1 MRVLAGRRDAQRVP
15 WALRAMAV
23 LLLAASAAAADDA
36 AESFAIYE
44 FRILGSTAIPRRDLE
59 RAVYPLLGP
68 DRTITDVEQARE
80 AIAAV
85 YREKGF
91 GAVTV
96 DIPEQDVVDGVVRL
110 QVTEGRLGEVRVT
123 GARYFSAGRILTNM
137 PSLRQGEVLDL
148 PALQADLATLNR
160 QSRDRTIAPVLRA
173 GNSPGTV
180 DLELKVK
187 DDLPVS
193 GQLEVNNRYT
203 ADTSPTRVSTTLGYD
218 NLFQK
223 FHSLSFQYQ
232 VAPEEPDES
241 RVMAAT
247 YLAPVGRSGNALAAY
262 AVRTDSEVS
271 TVGALSVL
279 GAGNIYGLRYVMPIA
294 GSSGWYHG
302 LTVGADYK
310 DFDED
315 VVLEDGLDSAPITY
329 VNWSLAYSASRVTD
343 TATST
348 LGLTANSG
356 LDGVVNDAAEFAYK
370 RYGATPNYYY
380 LRGSLRHVHSLPW
393 PVRIA
398 LRLDG
403 QASIEPLIAN
413 EQFAIGGADSV
424 RGYLEAEELGDTGF
438 SGSLELRT
446 VSLVPYVGDRFQD
459 LYALFFYDVGLV
471 SLVDA
476 LPGQAGR
483 ADLASLGLGL
493 RVAAFDGFE
502 AVLDW
507 AYPLVPG
514 AYTLDGDSRLH
525 FRVLYAF

>member
-1 MRVLAGRRDAQRVP
+1 
-15 WALRAMAV
+15 
-23 LLLAASAAAADDA
+23 
-36 AESFAIYE
+36 
-44 FRILGSTAIPRRDLE
+44 
-59 RAVYPLLGP
+59 
-68 DRTITDVEQARE
+68 
-80 AIAAV
+80 
-85 YREKGF
+85 
-91 GAVTV
+91 
-96 DIPEQDVVDGVVRL
+96 
-110 QVTEGRLGEVRVT
+110 
-123 GARYFSAGRILTNM
+123 
-137 PSLRQGEVLDL
+137 
-148 PALQADLATLNR
+148 
-160 QSRDRTIAPVLRA
+160 
-173 GNSPGTV
+173 
-180 DLELKVK
+180 
-187 DDLPVS
+187 
-193 GQLEVNNRYT
+193 
-203 ADTSPTRVSTTLGYD
+203 
-218 NLFQK
+218 
-223 FHSLSFQYQ
+223 
-232 VAPEEPDES
+232 
-241 RVMAAT
+241 
-247 YLAPVGRSGNALAAY
+247 
-262 AVRTDSEVS
+262 VRTDSEVS

-343 TATST
+343 AATST

-370 RYGATPNYYY
+370 RYGATPSYYY

-424 RGYLEAEELGDTGF
+424 RGYLEAEELGDSGF

-459 LYALFFYDVGLV
+459 LYALFFYDFALV
-471 SLVDA
+471 TLVDA
-476 LPGQAGR
+476 LPGQADR

-493 RVAAFDGFE
+493 RVAAFGGLE
-502 AVLDW
+502 AALDW
-507 AYPLVPG
+507 AYPVVPG
-514 AYTLDGDSRLH
+514 PYTLDGDSRLH